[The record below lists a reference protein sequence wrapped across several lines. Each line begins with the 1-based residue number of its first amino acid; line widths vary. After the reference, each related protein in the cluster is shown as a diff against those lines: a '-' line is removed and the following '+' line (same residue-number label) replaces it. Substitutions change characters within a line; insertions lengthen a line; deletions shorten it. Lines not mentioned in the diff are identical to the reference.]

1 MATKSEILPVQET
14 TTTKNNICKSNVET
28 SAVLNFKNQ

>member
-14 TTTKNNICKSNVET
+14 TTTKNICKSNVET